1 MPITQKTTS
10 GGNGINYTYEAD
22 AAIDHALI
30 PNSTYFRD
38 KSDSLIYYK
47 NALGDV
53 LSMFTESLSAVDI
66 GKNLYVTPTGNNASG
81 TIGNPT
87 KPYLT
92 LEGARD
98 AALTYYVR
106 RYVVTTAAVATSI
119 FLDDGSGMIV
129 PATFSSNAGTTKA
142 ADAAAL
148 VAAINADPIALTAS
162 QDNPGV
168 DEYFYI
174 TADVPGN
181 IFTGSALT
189 NLTLSIK
196 LNIFIAAGSYTVT
209 DINGLHVSGVN
220 WHCDPGV
227 TITKTA
233 AGPLF
238 NITPSNDPFVFKG
251 SADILLG
258 GAATYL
264 LGPGVSYYDVDFEC
278 RNITQTAGVT
288 FITSVVGA
296 NTRFRCKVNNISNT
310 SGYIWEGNQAGY
322 NHGMLDIEFGNVV
335 CQTSCFVSSI
345 YVIGVIKGNRATST
359 TGDVFTGIYL
369 SNYIF
374 DINEVTATAPANY
387 AFNINGNI
395 YNNDIII
402 NCGTSSGIR
411 VEGGVVNYTG
421 RLTNLLV
428 VYGSVKI
435 DGIVTHAAIVQ
446 GGEVEFKSGSDNNS
460 YTVVTGGTCIQ
471 NMSNTSYGPTLT
483 CSAGTLIL
491 RGRSNNFYT
500 LASRTVSGTGK
511 LICEADII
519 YGGSDYLG
527 NREIFTVAGG
537 TLLLRKCTIS
547 NINNIFSA
555 SGVGI
560 VYSGG
565 NLICDGA
572 TILTNSTTTP
582 AIRVDGMNRNIKV
595 LTGGLNTNRPENGGT
610 LAAKSQVVRFTVLD
624 NTGSDVSL
632 NGTQFISTL
641 LTTAAD
647 IAAELVGLV
656 NADVLLPVTASQ
668 DNPGI
673 DDYFY
678 CTADAP
684 ATLFTI
690 ASNNLTETVLTYASY
705 ALTNTIG
712 GTIIDDTDIE

>member
-1 MPITQKTTS
+1 MPINISRKS
-10 GGNGINYTYEAD
+10 NGNGINYTYEAD
-22 AAIDHALI
+22 TSVDYALI
-30 PNSTYFRD
+30 PNDTYFRD
-38 KSDSLIYYK
+38 KSNSLIYYK

-53 LSMFTESLSAVDI
+53 LSMFTESLSSVDI

-119 FLDDGSGMIV
+119 FLDDGGGV
-129 PATFSSNAGTTKA
+129 VTPATFSSNVGTTKA

-174 TADVPGN
+174 TADVPSN
-181 IFTGSALT
+181 IFIGNALT
-189 NLTLSIK
+189 NLTLSLK
-196 LNIFIAAGSYTVT
+196 LNIFVAAGSYTVT
-209 DINGLHVSGVN
+209 DVNGLHVSGVN
-220 WHCDPGV
+220 WQCDPGV

-238 NITPSNDPFVFKG
+238 NITPSNDPFIFKG
-251 SADILLG
+251 SADIVLG
-258 GAATYL
+258 GAVTYL
-264 LGPGVSYYDVDFEC
+264 LGPSVSYYDVDFEC
-278 RNITQTAGVT
+278 HNITQTAGVT

-296 NTRFRCKVNNISNT
+296 TTNFKCKVNNISNT
-310 SGYIWEGNQAGY
+310 ASYIWEGNQAGY
-322 NHGMLDIEFGNVV
+322 VHGMLDIEFGNIV

-345 YVIGVIKGNRATST
+345 YVMGIIKGNRATST

-369 SNYIF
+369 SNYVF
-374 DINEVTATAPANY
+374 NINEVIATAPANY
-387 AFNINGNI
+387 AFNIDGNI

-411 VEGGVVNYTG
+411 VQGGIVNYTG
-421 RLTNLLV
+421 RLSKLFV
-428 VYGSVKI
+428 VYGRVHVN
-435 DGIVTHAAIVQ
+435 GIATHTVTVQ
-446 GGEVEFKSGSDNNS
+446 GGEVEFKSGNDDNS
-460 YTVVTGGTCIQ
+460 YTTVTGGTCIQ
-471 NMSNTSYGPTLT
+471 NMSDAGYGPQLS

-491 RGRSNNFYT
+491 RGRCNAFYT
-500 LASRTVSGTGK
+500 LGNRTVSGTGK

-527 NREIFTVAGG
+527 NREIFTVSGG

-547 NINNIFSA
+547 NINHLFNPSA
-555 SGVGI
+555 VGV

-572 TILTNSTTTP
+572 TILTNATNTP
-582 AIRVDGMNRNIKV
+582 AIRVDGANRNIKV
-595 LTGGLNTNRPENGGT
+595 LAGGLNTNRPANGGT
-610 LAAKSQVVRFTVLD
+610 LAAKAQTVRFTVPD

-632 NGTQFISTL
+632 NGTLFTSTVV
-641 LTTAAD
+641 TTAAD
-647 IAAELVGLV
+647 IAAELVGLI
-656 NADVLLPVTASQ
+656 NADGPLPITASQ

-673 DDYFY
+673 DAYFY
-678 CTADAP
+678 CIADTV
-684 ATLFTI
+684 ATTFTL
-690 ASNNLTETVLTYASY
+690 ASNNLTEAVLTYGSY
-705 ALTNTIG
+705 ALTNTVG
-712 GTIIDDTDIE
+712 GFIIDDVDVE